1 MKNLPSTFTRR
12 DFLKLSAAGLL
23 GLLISDLGLD
33 KVEAGAP
40 SLQRQGRTCWSSLTI
55 YDKPSFDATE
65 LHKYGRDVVVPITG
79 ELQVEDEYRY
89 HWNSLWYQ
97 IGDEG
102 YAHSAHL
109 QPVYTKYNMPV
120 FDIPEG
126 GLLAELTVPWI
137 SVREGWGFVNKPKLR
152 YYYGTTH
159 WVDQIVQDEYDGSY
173 WYRVYDRQTKGF
185 YYLPSY
191 SLRIVPAEEL
201 APISPNVAP
210 EDKHIYVDLTSQTLV
225 AYEGD
230 TPVMTSLVASG
241 WGSTPTPTGTFSTYH
256 KAPSVHM
263 TDGAGDAANY
273 DLPGVPWVSFF
284 TGNGDAFHG
293 VYWHN
298 DFGDPRSHGCVN
310 TPDNV
315 AKFIYLWTTPNVPF
329 GEDYLHLPG
338 EGTRVEIVGQGR
350 M

>member
-33 KVEAGAP
+33 KVQAGAP
-40 SLQRQGRTCWSSLTI
+40 PLQRQGRTCWSSLTI
-55 YDKPSFDATE
+55 YDKPSFDSTE
-65 LHKYGRDVVVPITG
+65 INKYGRDVVLPITA
-79 ELQVEDEYRY
+79 ELTVEDEYRF
-89 HWNSLWYQ
+89 HWNPTWYR

-102 YAHSAHL
+102 FCHSAYL

-120 FDIPEG
+120 FDLPESG
-126 GLLAELTVPWI
+126 ALAELTVPWI
-137 SVREGWGFVNKPKLR
+137 SVREGVGFVFKPKLR

-159 WVDQIVQDEYDGSY
+159 WVDQIIQDDADGSY
-173 WYRVYDRQTKGF
+173 WYRIYDRLDKKF
-185 YYLPSY
+185 FYLPSY
-191 SLRIVPAEEL
+191 CLRIVPDEEL

-210 EDKHIYVDLTSQTLV
+210 EDKHIYVDLTSQTLI

-230 TPVMTSLVASG
+230 TPVITSLIASG
-241 WGSTPTPTGTFSTYH
+241 WGGTPTPTGTFHTYH

-263 TDGAGDAANY
+263 TDGAGDSANY

-293 VYWHN
+293 AYWHN
-298 DFGDPRSHGCVN
+298 DFGDPRSHGCIN
-310 TPDNV
+310 LPDSV
-315 AKFIYLWTTPNVPF
+315 AKFIYLWTMPTVPP
-329 GEDYLHLPG
+329 GEDYIHLPG
-338 EGTRVEIVGQGR
+338 EGTRVEVVGEGR
-350 M
+350 I